1 MIQGRDDT
9 MAANN
14 PFEFDLTKLLGDFKV
29 PGIDFEAIVASQRKN
44 IEAVTTA
51 NQLAVEGLQAV
62 LRRQAEIIRQSIE
75 EASSLVGDF
84 TSVGAPEEK
93 AAKQA
98 ELVKSTFEKAL
109 ANVKELSELVA
120 KSNAEAADILAKRV
134 SESLDEVK
142 SAIAKAKA

>member
-1 MIQGRDDT
+1 M
-9 MAANN
+9 
-14 PFEFDLTKLLGDFKV
+14 
-29 PGIDFEAIVASQRKN
+29 
-44 IEAVTTA
+44 
-51 NQLAVEGLQAV
+51 

-75 EASSLVGDF
+75 EASSLVGDL

-98 ELVKSTFEKAL
+98 ELVKTAFEKAL
-109 ANVKELSELVA
+109 ANMKELSELVA
-120 KSNAEAADILAKRV
+120 KSNTEAAEILTKRV

>member
-1 MIQGRDDT
+1 

-84 TSVGAPEEK
+84 TAVGAPEEK